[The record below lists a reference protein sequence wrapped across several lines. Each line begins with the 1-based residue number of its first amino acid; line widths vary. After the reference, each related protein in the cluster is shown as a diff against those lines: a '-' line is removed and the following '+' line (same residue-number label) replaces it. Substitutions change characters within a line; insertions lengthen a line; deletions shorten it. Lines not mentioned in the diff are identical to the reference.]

1 MQRPAASSPRL
12 PPLRRYTNP
21 LLGGLLQH
29 GLRRAVSA
37 YLIGGARLASRAWP
51 PVEAWLR
58 RALPDGNRQVDGLK
72 RWLERAWWRQAPPVS
87 WRAVPAPY
95 DPRL

>member
-1 MQRPAASSPRL
+1 MSPPALPAAPL
-12 PPLRRYTNP
+12 PLRRYTTP

-37 YLIGGARLASRAWP
+37 YQIGGARLASKVWP
-51 PVEAWLR
+51 GLEAWLR
-58 RALPDGNRQVDGLK
+58 QALPDGNRKVDGLK
-72 RWLERAWWRQAPPVS
+72 RWAARVWWRQAPPVR
-87 WRAVPAPY
+87 WRHVPAPY